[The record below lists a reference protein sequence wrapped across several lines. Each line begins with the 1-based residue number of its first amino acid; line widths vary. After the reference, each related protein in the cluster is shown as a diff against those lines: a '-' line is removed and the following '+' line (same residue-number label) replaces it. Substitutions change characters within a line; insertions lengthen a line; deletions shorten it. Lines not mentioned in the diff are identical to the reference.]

1 MAKGIEL
8 GVMCYVVWNTVHRW
22 QDVVHT
28 NAIVSL
34 ELDQN
39 GKLISAQVCVC
50 QALSDA
56 VSISGR
62 PTRTE
67 DL

>member
-1 MAKGIEL
+1 MHI
-8 GVMCYVVWNTVHRW
+8 W
-22 QDVVHT
+22 QDVVYT

-56 VSISGR
+56 VSISGP
-62 PTRTE
+62 PTGIE